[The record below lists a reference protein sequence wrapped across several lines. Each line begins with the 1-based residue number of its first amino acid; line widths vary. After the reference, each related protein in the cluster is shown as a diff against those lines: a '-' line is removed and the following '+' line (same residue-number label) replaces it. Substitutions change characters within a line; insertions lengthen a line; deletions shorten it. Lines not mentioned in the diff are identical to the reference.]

1 MRFHVV
7 LLSAFILFLA
17 GFPVAGGVEA
27 PGIAWSKTYGG
38 KFDEGALALVET
50 SDGGFAIAG
59 YTTSSGAGV
68 YDDLYDDW
76 LVRTDA
82 FGNMLW
88 NRTYGRAHDQA
99 AKALV
104 ETSDGGFAFID
115 CGRLIR
121 TDAYGNML
129 WSRGLHNAWALV
141 ETSDGGFALVL
152 GLLTFGECFGLVRT
166 DAYGNVL
173 WNKTYASG
181 GEGWALVETSDGGFA
196 IAGHRVH
203 PYRTDADCWLVKT
216 DAYGNI
222 VWNCTYGGAE
232 DEVAWALVE
241 TSDGGFAIAGCQG
254 NHFWLVRTD
263 AYGNMLWNRT
273 YGSGCARAI
282 VETSDGGFAIAGT
295 NFRVVRTDAYGNML
309 WNRTY
314 GSGCA
319 RAIVETSDGGFAMA
333 GFTSPIY
340 SGSSDVLLV
349 RTRPESRPPT
359 VSIVSPENRTY
370 TANSVPLTFT
380 VNKPAK
386 WMAYSLDGKANVT
399 IDGNTTLN
407 ELPNGSHNITVYAT
421 DLEGNTAASKTI
433 YFTVDAQGSFP
444 TLLVTIASMIS
455 ITGTA
460 TGLLYYKKRST
471 SRKLQKNT

>member
-282 VETSDGGFAIAGT
+282 VETSDGGFA
-295 NFRVVRTDAYGNML
+295 
-309 WNRTY
+309 
-314 GSGCA
+314 
-319 RAIVETSDGGFAMA
+319 MA
-333 GFTSPIY
+333 GFTSPMY
-340 SGSSDVLLV
+340 NGSSDVLLV

-444 TLLVTIASMIS
+444 TLLVAIASMIS

-460 TGLLYYKKRST
+460 AGLLYYKKRST

>member
-7 LLSAFILFLA
+7 LLSAFIFLA

-282 VETSDGGFAIAGT
+282 VETSDGGFA
-295 NFRVVRTDAYGNML
+295 
-309 WNRTY
+309 
-314 GSGCA
+314 
-319 RAIVETSDGGFAMA
+319 MA
-333 GFTSPIY
+333 GYTSPIY

-399 IDGNTTLN
+399 VAGNTTLN

-444 TLLVTIASMIS
+444 TLLVAIASMIS

-460 TGLLYYKKRST
+460 AGLLYYKKRST
-471 SRKLQKNT
+471 SRKLQKKHNIVNSRCI